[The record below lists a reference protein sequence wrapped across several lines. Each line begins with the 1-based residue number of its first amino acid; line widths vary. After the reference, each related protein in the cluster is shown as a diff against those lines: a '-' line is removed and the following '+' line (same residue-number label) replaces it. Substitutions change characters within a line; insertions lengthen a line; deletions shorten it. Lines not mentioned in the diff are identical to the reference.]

1 MITITNLSAFTCSG
15 PRPNQE
21 DFIISSGGVDD
32 RIFVLCDGMGGHGH
46 GEVASKT
53 IAEAVY
59 SYLKE
64 LQAKEYTP
72 ENLQDAVDYASDLL
86 AKNNIYDDDKPMG
99 TTLVVLAI
107 NRMSILVGHIGDS
120 RCYQFDKDANLC
132 FRSKDHSKVQEAID
146 AEILT
151 EEEAWNHPRKNILT
165 RCIMAGRD
173 VAKIDVDVI
182 EVNDGDVFL
191 MCTDGVTDALRD
203 KQIQSVLV
211 ERSLDE
217 VSEIIAS
224 ECELKSRDNYSAIL
238 LSLAQDE
245 VNLPKVPKT
254 PVATP
259 DSSEDLKQPM
269 TKFCIHCGESISVN
283 SQFCPH
289 CGKSTTSGST
299 LPPPIPN
306 ENTFIE
312 RIKSID
318 FQGLTN
324 KYSPIIYTAGGIAV
338 GLLAAWG
345 FGMFDSHYDA
355 SSSVTHLE
363 SDSIAREEF
372 SSFIKGVCSIDST
385 NLSDSLISKD
395 SLETQFQDFMNT
407 LGKKNDGQ

>member
-1 MITITNLSAFTCSG
+1 MITIANYSAFTHAG

-21 DFIISSGGVDD
+21 DFIVSSGDTAD

-53 IAEAVY
+53 IAESVY

-64 LQAKEYTP
+64 LNVKEYSA
-72 ENLQDAVDYASDLL
+72 ENIQDAVVYASDLL
-86 AKNNIYDDDKPMG
+86 AKNNVFDDEKPMG
-99 TTLVVLAI
+99 TTLVVVAI

-120 RCYQFDKDANLC
+120 RCYQFDKDSNLK
-132 FRSKDHSKVQEAID
+132 FRTKDHSKVQEAID

-182 EVNDGDVFL
+182 DVNDGDVIL

-203 KQIQSVLV
+203 KQLQSIL
-211 ERSLDE
+211 LDRPLNDA
-217 VSEIIAS
+217 SDIIAS
-224 ECELKSRDNYSAIL
+224 ECELRSRDNYSAIL
-238 LSLAQDE
+238 LSFAQDE
-245 VNLPKVPKT
+245 AYPPKI
-254 PVATP
+254 
-259 DSSEDLKQPM
+259 SEVTSEPEIPEIPNPEP
-269 TKFCIHCGESISVN
+269 TK
-283 SQFCPH
+283 FCPH
-289 CGKSTTSGST
+289 CGASILESSQFCPYCGQSATVT
-299 LPPPIPN
+299 PVIP
-306 ENTFIE
+306 TADS
-312 RIKSID
+312 RSIL
-318 FQGLTN
+318 Q
-324 KYSPIIYTAGGIAV
+324 KYAPIIYTAGGIAV

-355 SSSVTHLE
+355 SSNVNHLS

-395 SLETQFQDFMNT
+395 SLESQFQDFMNS
-407 LGKKNDGQ
+407 LGKKNDGR